1 MQRKER
7 MKCIT
12 KEKLL
17 DENYFVDNLKHCSS
31 PSYSRFINSNIKDV
45 SKSINFHEWYNRI
58 F

>member
-1 MQRKER
+1 

-45 SKSINFHEWYNRI
+45 SKSINFHEWYYRI